1 MKTVH
6 FLVAQ
11 YAQEQNPC
19 LGNREQ
25 QDDVETKELVVTKL
39 TKLRQITENI

>member
-1 MKTVH
+1 MLKNKT
-6 FLVAQ
+6 L
-11 YAQEQNPC
+11 C

-25 QDDVETKELVVTKL
+25 RDDVEMKELVVTKL